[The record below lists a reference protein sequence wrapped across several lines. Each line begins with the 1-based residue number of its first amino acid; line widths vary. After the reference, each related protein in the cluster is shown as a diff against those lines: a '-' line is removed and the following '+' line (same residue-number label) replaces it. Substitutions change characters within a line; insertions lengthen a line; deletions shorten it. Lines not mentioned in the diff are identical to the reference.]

1 MLRVRNDVRVL
12 HVQGLRWSDMDWHF
26 TIIGVLLPG
35 TTLHDVAY
43 KTISINRS
51 GLVSRWVAMRMS

>member
-1 MLRVRNDVRVL
+1 
-12 HVQGLRWSDMDWHF
+12 MDWHF

-35 TTLHDVAY
+35 TTLYDVAY

-51 GLVSRWVAMRMS
+51 GLVSRWVTMRMS